1 MRAVI
6 GKRALERTAASSGTV
21 SRFETDILPQEQNID
36 ALATLNSGLVSKAVS
51 LSKAKKV
58 ILDIDSSES
67 PVHGSQEGSAYNGHF
82 ESTCY
87 HPIFCFNNHGDCEGA
102 VLRPGN
108 VHSADGWE
116 EFLEPIVKRYREM
129 DKKLYLRGD
138 AAFASPDIY
147 EYLEEEGILYAIR
160 LKANA
165 NLDWETD
172 HLMRRPVGRP
182 SAKPKTFFYAFSY
195 QAASW
200 KRPRRVIAKVEW
212 HEGEFLPKVGFIVTN
227 MSSSPEAVVHFYN
240 KRGTGEQNIKEGK
253 HALKAGVPE
262 SLYGLT

>member
-21 SRFETDILPQEQNID
+21 SRFETEILTQEQNID
-36 ALATLNSGLVSKAVS
+36 ALATLNSGWVSKAVS

-67 PVHGSQEGSAYNGHF
+67 PVHGNQEGSAYNGHF

-87 HPIFCFNNHGDCEGA
+87 HPLFCFNNYGDCEGA

-138 AAFASPDIY
+138 AAFASPDVY
-147 EYLEEEGILYAIR
+147 EYLEDKGILYAVR
-160 LKANA
+160 LPANQV
-165 NLDWETD
+165 LSREID

-182 SAKPKTFFYAFSY
+182 SKKPKVIFHSFSY

-200 KRPRRVIAKVEW
+200 KRP
-212 HEGEFLPKVGFIVTN
+212 GG
-227 MSSSPEAVVHFYN
+227 
-240 KRGTGEQNIKEGK
+240 
-253 HALKAGVPE
+253 
-262 SLYGLT
+262 